1 MTKKRLLY
9 NRFHNCWKRYGRIVS
24 LWVVLSVTQ
33 SVSALPLK
41 NFTSLKTLGRF
52 EKENL
57 RLVKGHVQDT
67 NGEALPGVS
76 IILKGTQS
84 GTTTNA
90 DGDFELNVTANDAVL
105 IFSFIGY
112 KSQEVAVGAQAA
124 LNVSLEISESA
135 LQEVVVVGF
144 GTQKKATVTGAIASV
159 QTREIKQS
167 PAANLAVTLAGRLPG
182 LTTVQ
187 TSGEPGRD
195 ITQLFIRG
203 RGTVNAQSPIILVD
217 GVERDLTYI
226 DPNEVESV
234 TILKDASST
243 AIFGVR
249 GANGVIL
256 VTTKRGTSEKPEI
269 NFSVEAGAQ
278 DFVRFIKPV
287 NSYEFASLR
296 NQAQRNDGLPESYS
310 PEALEHYRLQ
320 DDPVRY
326 PDTKWRDILIKDF
339 SMQQRYNLNVSGATK
354 AMKYFVNAGYLNQGG
369 QYKVEKNLPYD
380 PSFRLDRYNFRSNI
394 DLQLN
399 STLKAFLNVGG
410 YLEKQ
415 NMPMSILNRISGDY
429 NGNLANMSP
438 ALYLIALMT
447 DLPATVPGPLTPDGE
462 VITGPSVDWPAYG
475 LMNRSG
481 YVQQTRSNVMATYGM
496 EQTLDFITKGLSAK
510 AIVSFDTRSINNMFA
525 SREFAKYVQVID
537 PNLKGQDG
545 RDSVYY
551 RPYDARLNTPLG
563 ISGGHSFSSLSN
575 FQAFV
580 NYNRSF
586 NKHALSGLVLY
597 QQQKNI
603 INAQLPFKLMGLATR
618 LTYGYDDK
626 YFVEFNA
633 GYNGSEQFAKGRRF
647 GFFPAISGGWVV
659 SNEKFLANN
668 TTLTLLKIR
677 GSYGTVGNDRI
688 GSRRFLYLDDI
699 QMGGGGYSGSLG
711 YGQTI
716 NTNLLKNEALQW
728 EVARKGNIGVEI
740 GLLDEFNL
748 VVDVYKEKRDNI
760 LRNRGTVPVLNG
772 LPSSVLPP
780 VNIGIIDNKG
790 YEIELNYRKSFQKDF
805 SVLSKINMSYA
816 RNKQIFAD
824 EPMLSESFAY
834 RYRETG
840 YSIGQSFG
848 YVVDRYFRDEED
860 VRNSPIQEVGGHESR
875 PGDFKYKDLNNDGVI
890 NERDMAP
897 IGYSGIPEYTF
908 GAAFSINYKGFDL
921 SGLFQGVTNVNR
933 HFGGRGNYATNGD
946 VKNYVDR
953 HLQSWTPERAAN
965 GDPINYPRL
974 TTQVSPNE
982 NSNSFFI
989 VDASYIRLKN
999 VELGYTL
1006 PTNLVKKIGAKRV
1019 RVYTNGLNLVTWDR
1033 LPAKDFDP
1041 EISSWEAYPITRIFN
1056 LGLNVTF

>member
-9 NRFHNCWKRYGRIVS
+9 NRFHKCWKRYRVAVS
-24 LWVVLSVTQ
+24 LSVAAVTVA
-33 SVSALPLK
+33 SAEALPLSTP
-41 NFTSLKTLGRF
+41 NSLRTKPVI
-52 EKENL
+52 EKKNL
-57 RLVKGHVQDT
+57 RPVKGRVQDT
-67 NGEALPGVS
+67 NGDPLPGVS
-76 IILKGTQS
+76 IVVKGTQS

-90 DGDFELNVTANDAVL
+90 EGDFELNISSNEAVL
-105 IFSFIGY
+105 IVSYIGY
-112 KSQEVAVGAQAA
+112 KTQEVAVGAQAI
-124 LNVSLEISESA
+124 LSISLEISESA
-135 LQEVVVVGF
+135 LQEVVVVGY

-182 LTTVQ
+182 LTSVQ

-269 NFSVEAGAQ
+269 SFSVEAGAQ

-296 NQAQRNDGLPESYS
+296 NLAQRNDGLAESYS

-320 DDPVRY
+320 DDPLRY

-339 SMQQRYNLNVSGATK
+339 SMQQRYNLNVSGAGK

-394 DLQLN
+394 DLQLT

-415 NMPMSILNRISGDY
+415 NMPMSILNRVSGDF
-429 NGNLANMSP
+429 NGNLASMSP

-447 DLPATVPGPLTPDGE
+447 DLPATIPGPLTPDGE
-462 VITGPSVDWPAYG
+462 VTTGPSVDWPAYG

-496 EQTLDFITKGLSAK
+496 EQALDFITKGLSAK
-510 AIVSFDTRSINNMFA
+510 AVVSFDSRSINNMFA
-525 SREFAKYVQVID
+525 SREFAKFVPVVD

-545 RDSVYY
+545 KDSVYY
-551 RPYDARLNTPLG
+551 RPYDARLNTPLS

-575 FQAFV
+575 FQAYL
-580 NYNRSF
+580 NYTRDF
-586 NKHALSGLVLY
+586 KKHSVSGLVLY

-603 INAQLPFKLMGLATR
+603 INAQLPFKLMGLASR

-626 YFVEFNA
+626 YFFELNA

-647 GFFPAISGGWVV
+647 GFFPAVSGGWVV
-659 SNEKFLANN
+659 SNEKFLASSRV
-668 TTLTLLKIR
+668 LTLLKIR

-740 GLLDEFNL
+740 GLLDQLNL

-772 LPSSVLPP
+772 LPNHVLPP
-780 VNIGIIDNKG
+780 VNIGVIDNKG
-790 YEIELNYRKSFQKDF
+790 YEVELNYRKSFQKDF
-805 SVLSKINMSYA
+805 SILSKINVNFA

-834 RYRETG
+834 QYRETG
-840 YSIGQSFG
+840 YAIGQSFG
-848 YVVDRYFRDEED
+848 YVVERYFRDEED
-860 VRNSPIQEVGGHESR
+860 VRNSPKQEVGGHESR
-875 PGDFKYKDLNNDGVI
+875 PGDFKYKDLNNDGVV

-908 GAAFSINYKGFDL
+908 GGAFNIMYKGFDL

-933 HFGGRGNYATNGD
+933 HYGGRGNYASND
-946 VKNYVDR
+946 VKNYVER

-965 GDPINYPRL
+965 GEPISYPRL

-982 NSNSFFI
+982 NANSFFI
-989 VDASYIRLKN
+989 VDASYLRLKN

-1006 PTNLVKKIGAKRV
+1006 PTSMVKKIGAQRV

-1041 EISSWEAYPITRIFN
+1041 EISGWEAYPITRIFN